1 MTVTFRKL
9 HACGR
14 DYLCL
19 PDSETSAPGAIA
31 KHLTAPENGIGAD
44 GVVLLRCCDGE
55 DPVLFCFS
63 TTGEQ
68 IPAPRGALLAGA
80 KYLYDTAR
88 VNLTEFCLSERGTSH
103 RVRLET
109 RGGSAWG
116 VTGDGGYPSLD
127 AALSSATLSG
137 LVREMPV
144 TVGGVDCR
152 LTVVSVAGS
161 AVAVLHGKRE
171 TPPKPGGLLRLF
183 TVPVSV
189 LYCTDD
195 PLAPRVLLR
204 SREMTVPPSH
214 RARSS
219 PPPSPDASTSVS
231 RTGSHSL
238 PNPSTSPSRRICA
251 SPSHGK
257 SPNAFAG
264 RWNCNL

>member
-19 PDSETSAPGAIA
+19 PDSEASAPGAIA

-63 TTGEQ
+63 TAGEQ

-204 SREMTVPPSH
+204 SRETDGT
-214 RARSS
+214 AL
-219 PPPSPDASTSVS
+219 ASGAVVAAA
-231 RTGSHSL
+231 
-238 PNPSTSPSRRICA
+238 I
-251 SPSHGK
+251 
-257 SPNAFAG
+257 AG
-264 RWNCNL
+264 RIDFGVPHRVALPAESFYIAVSPHLRLTVTWEVSECFRGTVEL